1 MWASWI
7 FFVFTWIVIHFS
19 LQLSYTSF
27 DISILVFP
35 TVAANREP
43 ITINP
48 FHAAHSLSF
57 PNRWLLS
64 LHNTR
69 QTYILEWRQRMMTM
83 TIHILWWSVCLWGK
97 KMITFLNY
105 IKTRFDMWSK
115 MFQNLFDKQLMWCMC
130 NVHCATNQLFN
141 LQSKSTWVTKNDHFL
156 KKVSFGPNVSHEN
169 ENYLKPRNPE
179 TTSIKEIHFLGSMAC
194 LSVNYVPSWAN
205 DDNDDD
211 SDGLEGFLWQYC
223 STNSRIHSARHNIHS
238 VIVIANPI

>member
-1 MWASWI
+1 MPILS
-7 FFVFTWIVIHFS
+7 FSHFCVSFMDLFHFTWILFHFN

-83 TIHILWWSVCLWGK
+83 TIHILWWSVCLCGK

-105 IKTRFDMWSK
+105 IKTRFDMCSK
-115 MFQNLFDKQLMWCMC
+115 MFQNLFDKQLMWCTC
-130 NVHCATNQLFN
+130 NVQQITGSICN
-141 LQSKSTWVTKNDHFL
+141 LN
-156 KKVSFGPNVSHEN
+156 
-169 ENYLKPRNPE
+169 PRELQKWP
-179 TTSIKEIHFLGSMAC
+179 L
-194 LSVNYVPSWAN
+194 PQ
-205 DDNDDD
+205 
-211 SDGLEGFLWQYC
+211 EG
-223 STNSRIHSARHNIHS
+223 
-238 VIVIANPI
+238 